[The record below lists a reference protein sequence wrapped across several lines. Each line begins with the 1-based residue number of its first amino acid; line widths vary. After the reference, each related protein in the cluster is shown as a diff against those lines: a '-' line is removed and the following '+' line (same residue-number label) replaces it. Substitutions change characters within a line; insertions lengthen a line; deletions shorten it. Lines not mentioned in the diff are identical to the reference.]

1 MGKIICLQ
9 HPRRDKLQGW
19 ERKFHVKILVTND
32 DGIFADGLI
41 ALVKELKNIADIVVV
56 APDREL
62 SAMGTTI
69 SLHQP
74 VRARKATPVAS
85 GVESYAVEG
94 TPADCVILALGKL
107 ARDEIDLV
115 VSGINRGA
123 NLGDDVLI
131 SGTVGAAIQ
140 GCLHGLPA
148 LAISAKWGDNLYFD
162 DAAKFATLLVRKVE
176 TGVIPTDICLNVNLP
191 NLPLAK
197 IKGVKIT
204 YPARQSHTDTI
215 EERYNNGRSY
225 YWFVRQRLNKPVDE
239 KTDTW
244 AIEEGNIS
252 ISPLLT
258 REVNKPSPLLPDNL
272 CSDLFRELQQLL

>member
-1 MGKIICLQ
+1 M
-9 HPRRDKLQGW
+9 
-19 ERKFHVKILVTND
+19 KILVTND
-32 DGIFADGLI
+32 DGIFAEGLI
-41 ALVKELKNIADIVVV
+41 ALVKELKSIADVVVV

-62 SAMGTTI
+62 SAMGTTV

-74 VRARKATPVAS
+74 VRARKVTPVAS
-85 GVESYAVEG
+85 GIESYAVEG

-107 ARDEIDLV
+107 AKDEIDLV
-115 VSGINRGA
+115 ISGINRGA

-140 GCLHGLPA
+140 GCLHGFPA
-148 LAISAKWGDNLYFD
+148 LAISAKFGDKLYFD
-162 DAAKFATLLVRKVE
+162 DAAKFAALLAKKVE
-176 TGVIPTDICLNVNLP
+176 AGVIPADVCLNVNLP
-191 NLPLAK
+191 NIPLEK

-204 YPARQSHTDTI
+204 YPASRSHTDTI

-225 YWFVRQRLNKPVDE
+225 YWFVRQRLNRPVDE

-244 AIEEGNIS
+244 ALEQGNIS

-258 REVNKPSPLLPDNL
+258 REINKPSPLLPDSL
-272 CSDLFRELQQLL
+272 CSDLFQEFQQLK

>member
-1 MGKIICLQ
+1 M
-9 HPRRDKLQGW
+9 
-19 ERKFHVKILVTND
+19 KILVTND

-41 ALVKELKNIADIVVV
+41 TLVRELKNIAEVVAV

-62 SAMGTTI
+62 SAMGTTV

-74 VRARKATPVAS
+74 VRARKATPAAS

-107 ARDEIDLV
+107 AKGGIDLL

-131 SGTVGAAIQ
+131 SGTVGAALQ
-140 GCLHGLPA
+140 GSRHGLPS
-148 LAISAKWGDNLYFD
+148 LAISAALGDKLYFD
-162 DAAKFATLLVRKVE
+162 DAARFAALLVKRFK
-176 TGVIPTDICLNVNLP
+176 TGVMPSDICLNVNLP
-191 NLPLAK
+191 NLPAPK
-197 IKGVKIT
+197 IKGVKLT
-204 YPARQSHTDTI
+204 YPARFSHTDSI
-215 EERYNNGRSY
+215 EERYTNGRQY
-225 YWFVRQRLNKPVDE
+225 YWFVRERVNKALDE

-244 AIEEGNIS
+244 ALEQGNIS

-258 REVNKPSPLLPDNL
+258 GQPNGALPPLPDNL
-272 CSDLFRELQQLL
+272 CSDLFSEFQQAI

>member
-1 MGKIICLQ
+1 M
-9 HPRRDKLQGW
+9 
-19 ERKFHVKILVTND
+19 KILVTND

-41 ALVKELKNIADIVVV
+41 ILVKELNKIAQVVVV

-62 SAMGTTI
+62 SAMGTTV

-74 VRARKATPVAS
+74 VRARPAIPLAD

-107 ARDEIDLV
+107 IKDKIDLV
-115 VSGINRGA
+115 VSGVNRGA

-131 SGTVGAAIQ
+131 SGTVGAALQ
-140 GCLHGLPA
+140 GSLHGLPA
-148 LAISAKWGDNLYFD
+148 LAVSAGWGDIFYFD
-162 DAAKFATLLVRKVE
+162 DAARFAALLASKFE
-176 TGVIPTDICLNVNLP
+176 SGVIPTDICLNVNLP
-191 NLPLAK
+191 SLPREE
-197 IKGVKIT
+197 ITGVKIT
-204 YPARQSHTDTI
+204 CPARYSHTDAI

-225 YWFVRQRLNKPVDE
+225 YWFIRRRVNKAVDD

-244 AIEEGNIS
+244 AIERGNIS

-258 REVNKPSPLLPDNL
+258 SHANQPLSDLPDGL
-272 CSDLFRELQQLL
+272 GDELFKEFKGL